1 LLAARK
7 KPLAFAVISELDAN
21 NIIQRI
27 PKRTETMIIAGI
39 ILLLV
44 GYFVSLPVPFDQ
56 IAIFLGWILV
66 VVGVI
71 LAILGGTGRAV
82 AGRRYWY

>member
-1 LLAARK
+1 
-7 KPLAFAVISELDAN
+7 
-21 NIIQRI
+21 
-27 PKRTETMIIAGI
+27 MIVVGI

-44 GYFVSLPVPFDQ
+44 GYFAPLPMPIDQ
-56 IAIFLGWILV
+56 IAIVIGWILV

>member
-1 LLAARK
+1 
-7 KPLAFAVISELDAN
+7 
-21 NIIQRI
+21 
-27 PKRTETMIIAGI
+27 MIIVGI

-44 GYFVSLPVPFDQ
+44 GYLVSLPVPFDQ
-56 IAIFLGWILV
+56 IAIFVGWILV